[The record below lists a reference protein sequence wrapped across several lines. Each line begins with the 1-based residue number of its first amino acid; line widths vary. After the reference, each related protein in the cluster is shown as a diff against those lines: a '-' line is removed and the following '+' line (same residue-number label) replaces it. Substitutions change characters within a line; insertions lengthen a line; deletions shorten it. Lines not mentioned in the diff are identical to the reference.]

1 MLTMACVL
9 KGLKTSPMARV
20 HPGQMPDSPAE
31 SGPFS
36 PSLILSWK
44 VQNSL
49 AWGKGEWEQK
59 VAWERKSQLCPISFP
74 RFQVELEPRRAGG
87 EWWHQGRFVQAKG
100 GPPYRCCRQTTSYNE
115 HTYKAIPT
123 TGNTRWTGCSWWV
136 RWCRLFREYH

>member
-36 PSLILSWK
+36 PSLILSWR

-49 AWGKGEWEQK
+49 AWGKGESKRLHGREK
-59 VAWERKSQLCPISFP
+59 ANCVPSPSPGSRLNLSLGG
-74 RFQVELEPRRAGG
+74 QVGSDDTRAALSKQR
-87 EWWHQGRFVQAKG
+87 EDLFIDAAE
-100 GPPYRCCRQTTSYNE
+100 QTTSYNE

-123 TGNTRWTGCSWWV
+123 TGNTRRTGCSRWV